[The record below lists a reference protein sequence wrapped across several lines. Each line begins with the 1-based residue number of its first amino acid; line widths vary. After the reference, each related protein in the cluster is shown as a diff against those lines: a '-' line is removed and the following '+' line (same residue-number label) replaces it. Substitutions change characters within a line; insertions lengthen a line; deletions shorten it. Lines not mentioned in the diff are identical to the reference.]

1 MNYCV
6 SGHHTVSCSF
16 LCCQKNCWVQ
26 CISSNFVSVYQWSLC
41 TILFM
46 VSMNTKTL
54 FVQSID
60 SRQIMVRYAERL
72 EQMLKSTLFSVNLV
86 VSCTI
91 CGILL
96 SEVYW
101 RAVYTEE
108 WLRFWC
114 LLLPK
119 FLFLI
124 SHFAVIYKEH
134 ISSIGKLCKTKNSP
148 QKDTRKGTIFKR

>member
-1 MNYCV
+1 
-6 SGHHTVSCSF
+6 
-16 LCCQKNCWVQ
+16 
-26 CISSNFVSVYQWSLC
+26 
-41 TILFM
+41 M

-54 FVQSID
+54 FMQSID

-108 WLRFWC
+108 
-114 LLLPK
+114 
-119 FLFLI
+119 
-124 SHFAVIYKEH
+124 
-134 ISSIGKLCKTKNSP
+134 
-148 QKDTRKGTIFKR
+148 

>member
-1 MNYCV
+1 
-6 SGHHTVSCSF
+6 
-16 LCCQKNCWVQ
+16 
-26 CISSNFVSVYQWSLC
+26 
-41 TILFM
+41 M

-108 WLRFWC
+108 
-114 LLLPK
+114 
-119 FLFLI
+119 
-124 SHFAVIYKEH
+124 
-134 ISSIGKLCKTKNSP
+134 
-148 QKDTRKGTIFKR
+148 